1 MIKAGITGG
10 DSTAAGHLIR
20 ILINH
25 PDVEIVWV
33 EAPSEEGE
41 LIARHHRGLTGET
54 YMSFCANGNPEEV
67 NVIFLCNSED
77 GDSER
82 YMRHTPIPEG
92 VKVIDLSPD
101 FRSPE
106 DEESPWVYAVPELNR
121 KPLVRGAVR
130 ASIPGPLAHIMLLA
144 LLPLAKNLLLN
155 APIHVNMVTPS
166 SPERPG
172 EVSVVL
178 EHEEIGEAQRAL
190 QVLQSSCSAPIHL
203 TGIAGGWNRGL
214 ACTVYMDTPISEDD
228 IKDMYDEYYEDH
240 GFTFL
245 SESFPDL
252 GGVRGTNK
260 CLLHVQKTGQ
270 KVVVSAVLDDSMKG
284 SASVAVHVMNLLFGL
299 QERVGLTL
307 AATADY

>member
-1 MIKAGITGG
+1 M
-10 DSTAAGHLIR
+10 
-20 ILINH
+20 
-25 PDVEIVWV
+25 
-33 EAPSEEGE
+33 
-41 LIARHHRGLTGET
+41 
-54 YMSFCANGNPEEV
+54 
-67 NVIFLCNSED
+67 
-77 GDSER
+77 
-82 YMRHTPIPEG
+82 
-92 VKVIDLSPD
+92 
-101 FRSPE
+101 
-106 DEESPWVYAVPELNR
+106 
-121 KPLVRGAVR
+121 
-130 ASIPGPLAHIMLLA
+130 
-144 LLPLAKNLLLN
+144 
-155 APIHVNMVTPS
+155 
-166 SPERPG
+166 
-172 EVSVVL
+172 SVVL

-307 AATADY
+307 AATADD

>member
-1 MIKAGITGG
+1 
-10 DSTAAGHLIR
+10 
-20 ILINH
+20 
-25 PDVEIVWV
+25 
-33 EAPSEEGE
+33 
-41 LIARHHRGLTGET
+41 
-54 YMSFCANGNPEEV
+54 MSFCAKGNPEEV

-130 ASIPGPLAHIMLLA
+130 ASIPDPLAHIMLLA

-203 TGIAGGWNRGL
+203 ISIAGDGTVVWHARSIWTPRYRRMTSRI
-214 ACTVYMDTPISEDD
+214 CTTSITRITDS
-228 IKDMYDEYYEDH
+228 H
-240 GFTFL
+240 
-245 SESFPDL
+245 S
-252 GGVRGTNK
+252 
-260 CLLHVQKTGQ
+260 
-270 KVVVSAVLDDSMKG
+270 SAK
-284 SASVAVHVMNLLFGL
+284 AFRIWAV
-299 QERVGLTL
+299 
-307 AATADY
+307 